1 MSNLTNSHSNSHSN
15 PATSKPAT
23 SKPQR
28 LLAFFLAFLFVLTS
42 MFTIFPTH
50 AHALSPG
57 DPGYVGDGEDGVV
70 GEDTEQGS
78 KWDGSSGAWRIYVA
92 DNAGSIIKN
101 PVDVTNLPFPG
112 PIINYVTPKLN
123 SRNSSSLSAAGDYDG
138 CWGVSIPSIE
148 ASQDEIVA
156 YWESANFEKFRGL
169 CTDLQAHNR
178 DWNADEII
186 GKVSAG
192 EWFIVI
198 EPVFWFHVKG
208 IYVAMSPTEMAVFDQ
223 MSPGQLTYVKNLT
236 HRYAPLKAY
245 FPQGKGKWG
254 INGAT
259 GSESSWAANDSYYM
273 SDELMKGHY
282 GIARVESLGGMC
294 CPHDPQNCL
303 CYKNAKPPNTDPPSA
318 PANCQCF
325 HINGKRGVTNLI

>member
-1 MSNLTNSHSNSHSN
+1 MFKRFLAS
-15 PATSKPAT
+15 
-23 SKPQR
+23 
-28 LLAFFLAFLFVLTS
+28 LLAVSMLFS
-42 MFTIFPTH
+42 MTVGVH
-50 AHALSPG
+50 A
-57 DPGYVGDGEDGVV
+57 DYVGDGEDGVV

-92 DNAGSIIKN
+92 DNGGSIIKN
-101 PVDVTNLPFPG
+101 PVDVTNLPEPDSKIVAF
-112 PIINYVTPKLN
+112 VTPKLN
-123 SRNSSSLSAAGDYDG
+123 SRNSSSLSAAGDYEG
-138 CWGVSIPSIE
+138 KWNAPIPSIQ
-148 ASQDEIVA
+148 AGQDEIIA
-156 YWESANFEKFRGL
+156 FWESNNFQKFRDL
-169 CTDLQAHNR
+169 CTPERMNWD
-178 DWNADEII
+178 ADEII

-259 GSESSWAANDSYYM
+259 GSESSWAASDNYYM
-273 SDELMKGHY
+273 GNELMKGHY

-303 CYKNAKPPNTDPPSA
+303 CYKNVKPPNTDPPSS
-318 PANCQCF
+318 PANCKCF
-325 HINGKRGVTNLI
+325 YINGKRGVTNLI